1 MRQIDL
7 LAQIDSLRQLGRD
20 FATLHTTVQKLE
32 VRPGSDTL
40 LRLGPQIL
48 AINELVGRTLAQL
61 TDLHGSQ
68 YTAVPGSRYTL
79 KSLSSIVS
87 TATLAAS
94 GLATTLY
101 ANPPDAAG
109 FGYEPPEEEAA
120 RQAVPALAGFLT
132 DAARQLDRCA
142 ATCRSAA
149 ADIIRNLKNHPEQQ
163 PALPDL
169 TPAQYG
175 VLRKV
180 AEGGARRYVR
190 AHGKGIAV
198 RAADGTPLRPAAFG
212 TLAKHRLVSVDA
224 LVSPV
229 VGQEITVT
237 AAGEL
242 ALYMQPTARARP
254 AVPPAAP
261 SQEPPSRPHR

>member
-20 FATLHTTVQKLE
+20 FATLHATVQKLE
-32 VRPGSDTL
+32 VRPGSDAL
-40 LRLGPQIL
+40 LLLGPHIL
-48 AINELVGRTLAQL
+48 AVNELVGRALVRL
-61 TDLHGSQ
+61 TALDGSQ

-87 TATLAAS
+87 TASLAAS

-109 FGYEPPEEEAA
+109 YDDDPSTQEAAA
-120 RQAVPALAGFLT
+120 RQAVPALAGFLS

-142 ATCRSAA
+142 ATCQSAA
-149 ADIIRNLKNHPEQQ
+149 ADIVRNLKNHPEQQ

-190 AHGKGIAV
+190 ARGKGIVV

-224 LVSPV
+224 LVSPL

-242 ALYMQPTARARP
+242 ALDMQPTARARP
-254 AVPPAAP
+254 AVAP
-261 SQEPPSRPHR
+261 VQKPLSPPHR